1 MTKRQLDLSRLCWC
15 ALLAACAICALCVPA
30 LAQCAMCKATASGLD
45 SRAARYVNIAVVL
58 MVSPPV
64 TIFCGFLYLTYKHR
78 QPPDEKER
86 SVAGE

>member
-1 MTKRQLDLSRLCWC
+1 MTTRQRHLRRLVWC
-15 ALLAACAICALCVPA
+15 AFWAAFALCVWCAPA

-45 SRAARYVNIAVVL
+45 SKAARYLNIAVVL

-78 QPPDEKER
+78 QAPDEAE
-86 SVAGE
+86 